1 MQHHLVE
8 LGFATL
14 RVDYLAA
21 RNLDSC
27 IPIGS
32 GIPDVSTESV
42 AGDISIAAE
51 YLRQQPFVKK
61 EAINLIGWSYGAAGA
76 LCALGRTKNRE
87 PVQVDA
93 AVAYFPYCQEAKAWD
108 SEVPVL
114 VLVGENDNIAPLSKC
129 EKIFDALPKR
139 HKLTLR
145 IYKDAYHGFDDSDL
159 PSETQHRAG
168 TMGYNE
174 AAAKSA
180 WMEVTN
186 FLHK

>member
-1 MQHHLVE
+1 M
-8 LGFATL
+8 
-14 RVDYLAA
+14 
-21 RNLDSC
+21 
-27 IPIGS
+27 
-32 GIPDVSTESV
+32 
-42 AGDISIAAE
+42 
-51 YLRQQPFVKK
+51 LRQQPFVKN
-61 EAINLIGWSYGAAGA
+61 EAINLIGWSYGAAAA
-76 LCALGRTKNRE
+76 LRALGRTKKRE

-93 AVAYFPYCQEAKAWD
+93 VVAYYPYCQETKAWD

-114 VLVGENDNIAPLSKC
+114 VLAGENDNVSPLSKC
-129 EKIFDALPKR
+129 EKIFCALLER
-139 HKLTLR
+139 HKLTVKV
-145 IYKDAYHGFDDSDL
+145 YEDAHHGFDNSDL